1 MQKRSGCHRFQ
12 LDPGDGCFSK
22 SNGRWFCVMVKGV
35 DQPSEVIIQKPK
47 PKLKMSSHSHLGEC
61 RLCEMCNTCVGH
73 PELPADPTYHFAIQG
88 KHIHSHL
95 VCIVP
100 RLCKIENVD
109 ESFFWSDRTRFNT
122 YLVSTRDH
130 FKA

>member
-1 MQKRSGCHRFQ
+1 
-12 LDPGDGCFSK
+12 
-22 SNGRWFCVMVKGV
+22 
-35 DQPSEVIIQKPK
+35 
-47 PKLKMSSHSHLGEC
+47 MSSHNHLGEC

-95 VCIVP
+95 ACMVP
-100 RLCKIENVD
+100 RLCNIENVD

-122 YLVSTRDH
+122 YLVSSRDRFNNEAQNH
-130 FKA
+130 RLQLRLPNNGFFNGRRGWN